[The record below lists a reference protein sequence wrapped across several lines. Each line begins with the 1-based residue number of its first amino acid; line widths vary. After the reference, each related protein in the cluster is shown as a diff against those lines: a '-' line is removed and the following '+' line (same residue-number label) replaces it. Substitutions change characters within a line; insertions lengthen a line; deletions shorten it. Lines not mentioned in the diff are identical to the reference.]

1 MSLKRV
7 YWSKPRLNI
16 AQDVE
21 ELEQL
26 CGGLLGLAFRAKDQG
41 DAHASAVEAGGL
53 ALHRK
58 LERPTLGT
66 VETVQLWGDVNFDLD
81 VVRASHVGDQRVGT
95 IVELGILVACDKLSK
110 THALLP
116 GRREALDQGF
126 VHFARDFMAV
136 VGSDIAHVWM
146 AVQWIILCSKQTQ
159 GITLI
164 LAMSGKIS
172 AMTR

>member
-1 MSLKRV
+1 
-7 YWSKPRLNI
+7 
-16 AQDVE
+16 
-21 ELEQL
+21 
-26 CGGLLGLAFRAKDQG
+26 
-41 DAHASAVEAGGL
+41 
-53 ALHRK
+53 
-58 LERPTLGT
+58 
-66 VETVQLWGDVNFDLD
+66 
-81 VVRASHVGDQRVGT
+81 
-95 IVELGILVACDKLSK
+95 
-110 THALLP
+110 
-116 GRREALDQGF
+116 